1 MSCCC
6 GVVRRHT
13 RHEDFKFCCFV
24 FVRTIQMWSFDI
36 SRGIG
41 STLILPECAQG
52 CGCPIKLLFQKRL
65 RRMFTLGSGGDGSYV
80 LLLFSR
86 LCLLGLRQGCHGA
99 VTPSPVSFFRLSL
112 SPRALARYGYGH
124 RRTLHTGVPKPGVVL
139 PLHRHTRPQH
149 DEDVRRTVEP
159 SDGPPLSQTL

>member
-24 FVRTIQMWSFDI
+24 FVTTIQMWSFDI
-36 SRGIG
+36 SHGIG

-99 VTPSPVSFFRLSL
+99 VTPSPVFFFGCLC
-112 SPRALARYGYGH
+112 PRAPSPGMDMDTDEHSTPDCQSLGSSCRYTD
-124 RRTLHTGVPKPGVVL
+124 TLG
-139 PLHRHTRPQH
+139 
-149 DEDVRRTVEP
+149 P
-159 SDGPPLSQTL
+159 SMTKT